1 MELTILYDDQ
11 CPLCVRV
18 REWLRTQPAHV
29 PVTLVAARSAEGR
42 ALIAG
47 ADHTLRPGLDLIV
60 VADDGRVWDGTEAYL
75 VVLWALQRYR
85 GLAQHLAA
93 GPMRPM
99 ANRAFHWVAANRLR
113 LGTPRGRHGLPE
125 EDCGSCNVTMDA
137 RPVPVRSGPPPPLP
151 PPPIG

>member
-29 PVTLVAARSAEGR
+29 PVTLVPARSDAGQ

-47 ADHTLRPGLDLIV
+47 ADKTLRPGLDLIV
-60 VADDGRVWDGTEAYL
+60 VADDGRVWDGTDAYV

-85 GLAQHLAA
+85 TMAQGLAA
-93 GPMRPM
+93 GPLRPV
-99 ANRAFHWVAANRLR
+99 ANRVFHWLAANRLR
-113 LGTPRGRHGLPE
+113 LGTPRARHGLPE
-125 EDCGSCNVTMDA
+125 DADCTTCLAPS
-137 RPVPVRSGPPPPLP
+137 RPPAAVRSATASPPPPP
-151 PPPIG
+151 PFG